1 MVMAQVEC
9 VRHYGQWFAVCAFKR
24 EHSFGRIL
32 VKRLFA
38 LLISLL
44 SIQIVAQN
52 AIAIRAGGVV
62 DPGKGSVARNQVILV
77 ENGKIKEIGATVH
90 VPDGTATIDLS
101 REWLSPGLMDAHVH
115 LTLTEVTGGNAPF
128 ESFYLKESST
138 YRGLRGLRNAQDLLR
153 AGFTTVR
160 EVGNDGDYATED
172 VRRAIQAGMFDGPTI
187 LSSGKIIAPFGG
199 QSTAIPPEQ
208 GPFWRYEYID
218 ADSPEEM
225 RKAVRQNIYYGVDV
239 IKLVADNSPFHYSVE
254 EIKAAVDEAHR
265 AGRTVAVHVYGGE
278 AADNVIEG
286 GVDSLEHGFFL
297 TDDQLQKMKRKG
309 IFLVGTDTPR
319 SQLDIEGTS
328 GGIFPPP
335 EVLAPKIIDRLR
347 RAYRIGVKMAFGT
360 DTVIEMPNKTRADL
374 MLDYL
379 AVWRE
384 AGIPAS
390 EILKSMTGNPAE
402 LMHIS
407 QQRGSLAPGMAAD
420 IIAMPSNPMEDIE
433 SLRKIDFVMK
443 DGKVIRRP

>member
-1 MVMAQVEC
+1 MLKKLVAAFILMAAIQV
-9 VRHYGQWFAVCAFKR
+9 
-24 EHSFGRIL
+24 
-32 VKRLFA
+32 
-38 LLISLL
+38 
-44 SIQIVAQN
+44 VAQN
-52 AIAIRAGGVV
+52 TIAIRAGGVV
-62 DPGKGSVARNQVILV
+62 DPAKGSVARNQVILV
-77 ENGKIKEIGATVH
+77 ENGKIKAIGANVAI
-90 VPDGTATIDLS
+90 PDGAVTIDLS
-101 REWLSPGLMDAHVH
+101 NEWVSPGLMDAHVH

-138 YRGLRGLRNAQDLLR
+138 FRGLRGLRNAQDLLR

-160 EVGNDGDYATED
+160 EVGNDANYATED

-187 LSSGKIIAPFGG
+187 LTSGKIIAAFGG
-199 QSTAIPPEQ
+199 QSTSIPPEQ

-218 ADSPEEM
+218 ADTPEEM
-225 RKAVRQNIYYGVDV
+225 RKAVRENIYYGVDV
-239 IKLVADNSPFHYSVE
+239 IKLVADNSPFHYSLE
-254 EIKAAVDEAHR
+254 EIKAAVDEAHH

-319 SQLDIEGTS
+319 SQLDVEGTS

-360 DTVIEMPNKTRADL
+360 DTVIEIPNKSRADL

-384 AGIPAS
+384 AGVPATD
-390 EILKSMTGNPAE
+390 ILKCMTSNPAE
-402 LMHIS
+402 LMHIN
-407 QQRGSLAPGMAAD
+407 QQRGTLAPGLAAD
-420 IIAMPSNPMEDIE
+420 LVAMPSNPLEDIE
-433 SLRKIDFVMK
+433 TLRKINFVMK